1 VARNIRFGDPVR
13 MKLLDGLDVLADAVG
28 VTLGP
33 CGRNVVIEHR
43 ASGLPPVATKD
54 GATVAQAVET
64 SGRTES
70 VGISLVRQMATTVAK
85 EAGDGTTTSV
95 VLTRRVAAE
104 TRKAL
109 AAGMNPRDIAL
120 GMELAARAVEADL
133 LRRARACDDPR
144 SLAHVA
150 TLAAGGDEEIG
161 ALVAEA
167 LTLAGDGG
175 VVDVELGNGVT
186 DEIESVEGMRWEQ
199 GYRSPYFM
207 TDSARKTAELESPY
221 ILIYDRVINDFA
233 ELVPALELVRH
244 RGGSLLVVAENIAE
258 EALPGLLLN
267 HIRKNLCSI
276 AVKGPGYGDSRYE
289 YLLDL
294 AALTGGRAIM
304 EACGEDISN
313 VTIEHLGRARRV
325 VVREDDTLVIGGEGD
340 PAVIAERLASA
351 RRQADWIIEGD
362 ASKGSPSGKRHE
374 LGNLQTRIK
383 ALSGRLATIRAGGLS
398 DVVIKER
405 MQRIENALNS
415 ARSARSDG
423 VVAGGGVGL
432 YRARAALAQLRG
444 ENPDQDHGVAI
455 VRAAL
460 DEPIRRI
467 AANAGIDADEF
478 LFELRRSNDDF
489 WGMDMRSGVC
499 GDLFSAGV
507 IDPVRVTRLVLR
519 NAVATASSLM
529 TVECAITHIPPS
541 DPTFGFDPRLAS
553 ETREDPRA

>member
-1 VARNIRFGDPVR
+1 
-13 MKLLDGLDVLADAVG
+13 M
-28 VTLGP
+28 
-33 CGRNVVIEHR
+33 
-43 ASGLPPVATKD
+43 
-54 GATVAQAVET
+54 
-64 SGRTES
+64 ES
-70 VGISLVRQMATTVAK
+70 VGITLVRQMATTVAK
-85 EAGDGTTTSV
+85 EAGDGSTTSV
-95 VLTRRVAAE
+95 VLTHRVAAE

-109 AAGMNPRDIAL
+109 AAGMNPRDVSL
-120 GMELAARAVEADL
+120 GMERAARAVEADL
-133 LRRARACDDPR
+133 LRRSRRCDDRR

-150 TLAAGGDEEIG
+150 TLAAGGDEGIGEI
-161 ALVAEA
+161 VAEA
-167 LTLAGDGG
+167 LEIAGDGG

-186 DEIESVEGMRWEQ
+186 DEIESVEGMHWEQ

-207 TDSARKTAELESPY
+207 TDSARKIAELENPY
-221 ILIYDRVINDFA
+221 ILIYDRVINEFS
-233 ELVPALELVRH
+233 ELVPALELVRR

-304 EACGEDISN
+304 EAFGEDISN

-340 PAVIAERLASA
+340 AAVIADRLASA
-351 RRQADWIIEGD
+351 KRQADWIVEGD
-362 ASKGSPSGKRHE
+362 GSKGSPSGKRHE
-374 LGNLQTRIK
+374 LQNLQTRIK
-383 ALSGRLATIRAGGLS
+383 ALSGRMATIRAGGLS
-398 DVVIKER
+398 DIVIKER

-415 ARSARSDG
+415 ARSAQNDG

-432 YRARAALAQLRG
+432 YRARAALAELRG
-444 ENPDQDHGVAI
+444 DNLDQDHGVAI

-467 AANAGIDADEF
+467 AANAGVDADEF

-489 WGMDMRSGVC
+489 WGMDMRSGAC
-499 GDLFSAGV
+499 GDLFAAGV
-507 IDPVRVTRLVLR
+507 IDPVRVTRLALR

-529 TVECAITHIPPS
+529 TVECAVTHIPPS
-541 DPTFGFDPRLAS
+541 DPTFGFDARRAA